1 MKDFYLLT
9 TEHLES
15 CLWFRDEDDF
25 KVAMNYV
32 AIQAAC
38 CPDVD
43 VLAFI
48 LMSNHVHFVLLG
60 TNEDVR
66 RFAEMFKGRYSRYY
80 GNKYGVKA
88 FLRRNDV
95 DVKLVEYE
103 YDSWERVIAYVQMN
117 CVAANICAHPSQ
129 YQWGTGNLFFTQTK
143 PSGKRLEEMS
153 ARARQRILHSNNVDL
168 PLNWRVLEDGYID
181 SRSYVN
187 VEMVESMFRTPRRMN
202 YYLITSSKAKKKIE
216 AAEDN
221 LPSFRDQTILNILP
235 ELCRSLFQKES
246 FEYLTETEQSEFAR
260 QIRFRFSSDAN
271 QIARVCGIT
280 YAKAA
285 RLLDSL

>member
-1 MKDFYLLT
+1 
-9 TEHLES
+9 
-15 CLWFRDEDDF
+15 
-25 KVAMNYV
+25 
-32 AIQAAC
+32 
-38 CPDVD
+38 
-43 VLAFI
+43 
-48 LMSNHVHFVLLG
+48 
-60 TNEDVR
+60 
-66 RFAEMFKGRYSRYY
+66 
-80 GNKYGVKA
+80 
-88 FLRRNDV
+88 
-95 DVKLVEYE
+95 
-103 YDSWERVIAYVQMN
+103 
-117 CVAANICAHPSQ
+117 
-129 YQWGTGNLFFTQTK
+129 
-143 PSGKRLEEMS
+143 MS

-187 VEMVESMFRTPRRMN
+187 VEMVESIFRTPRRMN